1 MTQIN
6 QYLTKAEPH
15 INVKYNCYLF
25 LKYYSG
31 NKQAGKNQIYK
42 HDVISEYGVNKSEN

>member
-15 INVKYNCYLF
+15 INVKYSCYLF
-25 LKYYSG
+25 SKYYSV
-31 NKQAGKNQIYK
+31 NKQAGKKNQIDK
-42 HDVISEYGVNKSEN
+42 HDAISKHKGEQAG